1 VPPPPPYPDRPIQFR
16 HHDRRI
22 PLPQPPATAAA
33 RYAAARYRSREILA
47 APAASLLAPAASLL
61 APATCAQPSTQRA
74 ARSRTNPRLL
84 PRASRSRQPAPAHQR
99 ANAPAT
105 CAHLPATCAHP
116 PATCAHPPATPPP
129 RSAQPPLPPSPRRA
143 AASAPAFFPAQRAA
157 APNPAQPQPPRAQPA
172 RAQPPPTP
180 RNAARRRSRHA
191 RSRLH
196 PNNHARSSPPHAHV

>member
-1 VPPPPPYPDRPIQFR
+1 VPPPYPDRPIQFR

-47 APAASLLAPAASLL
+47 APAASLLAPA
-61 APATCAQPSTQRA
+61 TCAQPSTQRA

-84 PRASRSRQPAPAHQR
+84 PRASRSCQPAPAHQR

-105 CAHLPATCAHP
+105 CAHL

-157 APNPAQPQPPRAQPA
+157 APNPAQRSAQPQPPRAQPPRA
-172 RAQPPPTP
+172 QPAHAQPPPTP